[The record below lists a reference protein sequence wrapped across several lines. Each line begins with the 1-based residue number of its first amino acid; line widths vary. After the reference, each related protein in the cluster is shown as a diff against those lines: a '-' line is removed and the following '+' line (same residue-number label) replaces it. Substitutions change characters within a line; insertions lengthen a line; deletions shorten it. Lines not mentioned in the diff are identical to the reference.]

1 MVRPARPV
9 AILAV
14 LALAATASCSG
25 QKGDIVIGVVGP
37 LSGPLSFIGEAQK
50 RGAEIAAEEI
60 NDAGGVNGRNVRLVV
75 RDDSRFS
82 RIVSILRELTTRERA
97 AAIVGP
103 ETATPVLGRNNP
115 AARAGVPVLLP
126 YAPHG
131 EVSPPAAPNV
141 FRLAPSDADQAG
153 VLAGW
158 LLRERKL
165 RSVAIAHSADTSGRL
180 AARLAARAVRRAGGR
195 VAGTTGFPPG
205 DVEQIAAARRLRRT
219 GARALIVW
227 GTPLDSA
234 RLVKAVRR
242 IGWRPQVA
250 GPLSLF
256 VSEYRSSAGT
266 DSDNTAFVL
275 PFRRDWFS
283 ARVAAWF
290 LRYHG
295 KFGLVTL
302 PQQRTLIPDLPILA
316 MSAYDAVL
324 MAATAAGLGGGNAR
338 RAVEAL
344 EGMGDFE
351 GVATTYTFGPRD
363 HEAYAPKDLWMA
375 RFLNFAVI
383 YDVDRRASRK
393 EQIAFYKI
401 QVSAAYVPDAFF
413 RTDAGAKLQERILE
427 DVLTNPED
435 VDFFRPYRPPRSP
448 PGPI

>member
-1 MVRPARPV
+1 MVRRARLV
-9 AILAV
+9 AFIAS
-14 LALAATASCSG
+14 LALAAAASCSG

-60 NDAGGVNGRNVRLVV
+60 NDSGGIGGRQVRLVV

-97 AAIVGP
+97 VAIVGP

-126 YAPHG
+126 YAPLRG
-131 EVSPPAAPNV
+131 VSPPAADNV
-141 FRLAPSDADQAG
+141 FRLAPADSDQAT
-153 VLAGW
+153 VLARW
-158 LLRERKL
+158 LVRERKL
-165 RSVAIAHSADTSGRL
+165 RSVAIAHSGDTTGKEG
-180 AARLAARAVRRAGGR
+180 ARLVARAIRRAGGR
-195 VAGTTGFPPG
+195 VAGSTGFPPG
-205 DVEQIAAARRLRRT
+205 DLDQTSTARRLRRT
-219 GARALIVW
+219 GARALLVW

-234 RLVKAVRR
+234 RVVKAARR

-266 DSDNTAFVL
+266 DSDDTAFVL

-283 ARVAAWF
+283 VRTAAWF

-302 PQQRTLIPDLPILA
+302 PRQRTLIPDLPILA

-324 MAATAAGLGGGNAR
+324 MAATAAAAAGGNPR
-338 RAVEAL
+338 RMVKAL
-344 EGMGDFE
+344 EGMRDFR
-351 GVATTYTFGPRD
+351 GVATRYTFGARD
-363 HEAYAPKDLWMA
+363 HEAYEPGDLWMA
-375 RFLNFAVI
+375 RFLNFAVV
-383 YDVDRRASRK
+383 YDVDRRADRK

-401 QVSAAYVPDAFF
+401 QVSAFYVPAAFF
-413 RTDAGAKLQERILE
+413 RTEAGAELQERILE

-435 VDFFRPYRPPRSP
+435 IDFFTPYRAPRPP